1 MRRYKPSEALMNV
14 TKSSA
19 RQWNQVLREIY
30 KSGAWVRDEIGSA
43 VADAVFS
50 RAPGS
55 LFATIRRPTSS
66 ERSRIVDRII
76 CDLAK
81 QEDVDK
87 RLLKLSYEFCNA
99 VDRIRQAIGKRR
111 ASALLSFK
119 LHLDP
124 RQIIRL
130 GRCTPQRIT
139 EVLTA
144 AQQKRRQ

>member
-1 MRRYKPSEALMNV
+1 MNV

-19 RQWNQVLREIY
+19 RQWNQVLRDIY

-50 RAPGS
+50 RAHGS

-99 VDRIRQAIGKRR
+99 VD
-111 ASALLSFK
+111 
-119 LHLDP
+119 
-124 RQIIRL
+124 
-130 GRCTPQRIT
+130 
-139 EVLTA
+139 
-144 AQQKRRQ
+144 